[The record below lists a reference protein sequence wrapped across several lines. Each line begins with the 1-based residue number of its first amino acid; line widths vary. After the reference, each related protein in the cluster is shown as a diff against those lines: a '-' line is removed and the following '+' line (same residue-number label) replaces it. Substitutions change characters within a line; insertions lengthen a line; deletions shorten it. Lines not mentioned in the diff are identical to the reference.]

1 MEKDETPS
9 TLRKRTRRHKLTL
22 DEKVQIAWKVFIEKD
37 RLVDVSR
44 HFRTTL
50 SAVSRFTSSLRK
62 KPSLLQELMNIR
74 DSKMAERSKISGLVQ
89 KMVDEHQVIDSV
101 KEVIKKIDGQHDA
114 QLKAPQLRKIMRE
127 DLGLRWKKIKNVSLH
142 ENSIKNLVLR

>member
-1 MEKDETPS
+1 
-9 TLRKRTRRHKLTL
+9 
-22 DEKVQIAWKVFIEKD
+22 
-37 RLVDVSR
+37 
-44 HFRTTL
+44 
-50 SAVSRFTSSLRK
+50 
-62 KPSLLQELMNIR
+62 MNIR